1 MTTTQNLNLPQWEAS
16 DRIHHDDFNEAM
28 ERIDAAVTAAGNCH
42 IYTGS
47 YEGDG
52 TSDRTIDLGFTPKLL
67 IIFGYYEAVSRP
79 ALLFL
84 TQSGARH
91 IVNGT
96 DTIGTDRTTL
106 SGSQIIFTSR
116 LYGNGTGTTNYY
128 IAFV

>member
-1 MTTTQNLNLPQWEAS
+1 MDYTQNLNLPQFEAS
-16 DRIHHDDFNEAM
+16 DRIHHDDFNDAM
-28 ERIDAAVTAAGNCH
+28 EKIDAAVAAAGNCH

-52 TSDRTIDLGFTPKLL
+52 TSDRTIDLGFIPKLL
-67 IIFGYYEAVSRP
+67 IIFGYYSESSKV

-84 TQSGARH
+84 TQGKARH

-96 DTIGTDRTTL
+96 TTIGTGYTALNGSQLTL
-106 SGSQIIFTSR
+106 SDRI
-116 LYGNGTGTTNYY
+116 YGNVNGTTNYY